1 MVMTMMICVSLGPK
15 GKWGLECGSA
25 PAGRLPC
32 SSYKN
37 YPALLVSYI
46 QQKNYPALLMRS
58 HKKYYRWQKIHQ
70 GWPPIAW
77 VCTFLYFLIPRYLKS
92 QISKSTEE
100 YQFDNCCGSLVRDS
114 KGRIGRFN
122 CKRKWKLLCVGP
134 TRHTAAATGGP
145 ITNIFF
151 GASRYSFSRFTF
163 IEWTVVDRTNW
174 QKQVSW

>member
-92 QISKSTEE
+92 QILKSTEE
-100 YQFDNCCGSLVRDS
+100 YQFDNWCGSLVRNG
-114 KGRIGRFN
+114 KGPAWEVQLQKKVKIIVRRTN
-122 CKRKWKLLCVGP
+122 APHCC
-134 TRHTAAATGGP
+134 RHRGP

>member
-1 MVMTMMICVSLGPK
+1 MMVMTMMICVSLGPK

-100 YQFDNCCGSLVRDS
+100 YQFDNCCGSLVRNGKGPREVQLQKKVKIIVRRTNAPHCCRHRGSNNKHFFWS
-114 KGRIGRFN
+114 KQ
-122 CKRKWKLLCVGP
+122 
-134 TRHTAAATGGP
+134 
-145 ITNIFF
+145 IFF
-151 GASRYSFSRFTF
+151 
-163 IEWTVVDRTNW
+163 
-174 QKQVSW
+174 